1 MRFIHEGSTVPIF
14 KEIWSFSSSNSG
26 TWSEVW
32 YEEAAS
38 IAVASSFSTG
48 LLNAR
53 LRLASELTV
62 LEKIRVSQVDSPRV
76 SNVVPINLNGLVV
89 ASQYKAMDDS
99 WAVIVTLSSSAV
111 AATRKWWC
119 RGNAQQATRDE
130 VSGRTIYS
138 PVFIANM
145 KAWLNMVKAA
155 NFVVLK
161 ITPIG
166 QGGVIKVRTT
176 SADGTAD
183 NGVTTITTQ
192 VAHGL
197 LADNI
202 VAITQANKK
211 ELPGLNG
218 RFRVLTVPTPTTFT
232 VQYRTPENQVQ
243 AMATGYARKIVFMS
257 GAIIDPAISGISFTG
272 SRKTKNVSTGSRGA
286 RSAQRIRNLA

>member
-1 MRFIHEGSTVPIF
+1 VPIF

-32 YEEAAS
+32 YEEAGS
-38 IAVASSFSTG
+38 IDIASSFSTG

-76 SNVVPINLNGLVV
+76 SVVKPVNLSGLVLT
-89 ASQYKAMDDS
+89 SQFKPLDDS
-99 WAVIVTLSSSAV
+99 WAIIVTLSSSAV
-111 AATRKWWC
+111 AATRKWWL
-119 RGNAQQATRDE
+119 RGCGSQVTRDE
-130 VSGRTIYS
+130 TTGRTIYS
-138 PVFIANM
+138 PDLVANM
-145 KAWLNMVKAA
+145 KSWLNFCKAA

-166 QGGVIKVRTT
+166 QGGVVKVRATL
-176 SADGTAD
+176 ANGTAG
-183 NGVTTITTQ
+183 NGTTTITTQ
-192 VAHGL
+192 DAHGL
-197 LADNI
+197 LKDNI

-211 ELPGLNG
+211 ELAGLNG
-218 RFRVLTVPTPTTFT
+218 RFRVLEVPTPTTFV
-232 VQYRTPENQVQ
+232 VQYRTPENASV
-243 AMATGYARKIVFMS
+243 AMATGYARKIAFLT
-257 GAIIDPAISGISFTG
+257 GAVINPNISGISFVG

>member
-1 MRFIHEGSTVPIF
+1 MPIF

-32 YEEAAS
+32 YEEAGS
-38 IAVASSFSTG
+38 IAIASSFSTG

-53 LRLASELTV
+53 LRLASQLTV
-62 LEKIRVSQVDSPRV
+62 LDKIRVSQVDSPRV
-76 SNVVPINLNGLVV
+76 SVVKPVNLNGLVD
-89 ASQYKAMDDS
+89 AALNNPLDDS

-119 RGNAQQATRDE
+119 RGCGNQFGRDA
-130 VSGRTIYS
+130 VSGRTVYS
-138 PVFIANM
+138 PEFAANM
-145 KAWLNMVKAA
+145 KSWISYTKAA

-166 QGGVIKVRTT
+166 QGGVVKVRAT
-176 SADGTAD
+176 SANGTAN
-183 NGVTTITTQ
+183 NGTTTITTQ
-192 VAHGL
+192 AAHGL
-197 LADNI
+197 LVDNL

-211 ELPGLNG
+211 ELAGLNG
-218 RFRVLTVPTPTTFT
+218 RFRVLAVTDATHFT
-232 VQYRTPENQVQ
+232 VQYRTPDNVDIP
-243 AMATGYARKIVFMS
+243 MATGYARKIAFMT
-257 GAIIDPAISGISFTG
+257 GAVIDPAISGVSFVG